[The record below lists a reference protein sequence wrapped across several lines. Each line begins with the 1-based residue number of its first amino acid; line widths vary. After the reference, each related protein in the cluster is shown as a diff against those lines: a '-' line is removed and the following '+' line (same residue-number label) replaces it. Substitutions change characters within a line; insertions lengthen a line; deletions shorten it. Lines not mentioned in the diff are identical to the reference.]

1 MEFKSLFADAVC
13 EHTPHG
19 GPPYYRGADI
29 LLFSPEGRVL
39 ILEKTSRRGEKFW
52 TLPGGTLK
60 PGESFATCAFRECR
74 EKLNH
79 PISGLH
85 PYVVIPKTNKG
96 TNKPV
101 MIFLGTCDE
110 EFEPELTD
118 ERFTHFQWVEIDRMP
133 LNITDT
139 IFSLRRMKGRELSYM
154 EARIVQSLVAESGL
168 YP

>member
-1 MEFKSLFADAVC
+1 
-13 EHTPHG
+13 
-19 GPPYYRGADI
+19 
-29 LLFSPEGRVL
+29 
-39 ILEKTSRRGEKFW
+39 
-52 TLPGGTLK
+52 
-60 PGESFATCAFRECR
+60 
-74 EKLNH
+74 
-79 PISGLH
+79 
-85 PYVVIPKTNKG
+85 
-96 TNKPV
+96 

-139 IFSLRRMKGRELSYM
+139 IFSLRRMKGRELGYM